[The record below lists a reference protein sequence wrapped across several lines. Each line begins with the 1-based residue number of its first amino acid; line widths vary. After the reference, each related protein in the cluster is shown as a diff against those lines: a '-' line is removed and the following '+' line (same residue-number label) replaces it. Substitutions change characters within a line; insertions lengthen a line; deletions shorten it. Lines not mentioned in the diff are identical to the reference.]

1 MRGSE
6 ESGKQGM
13 SGTTVEPTHRNLA
26 GSQAL
31 LERASE
37 VTPGGVH
44 TSIRRID
51 PQLCFERGAG
61 AYLYDVDGN
70 QFIDYHAAFGPFILG
85 HAYEPVNARVIEAI
99 GHSDLFGVGATDY
112 EMELCRK
119 IAQHLPSVEKTLLCN
134 AGSEATYHA
143 IRLARAATGRKLLI
157 KFQGCYHGWHGYVL
171 RNGLSAPEMV
181 GKRDFGSAGML
192 DEEID
197 STLVCTFN
205 DLADVQATVAAHP
218 DQIAGIILE
227 PIPHNIGAVLPK
239 QEFLEGLR
247 ALCDEQGIV
256 LIFDEVITGFR
267 HAIGGYQSI
276 CGVTPDLTTMGKA
289 IANGFPIAALGGRA
303 DLMDHF
309 NTNPG
314 GDVFFAGTYNGHAGS
329 AAAALATIEEM
340 EQKPVHQHINA
351 LGDRMRDGLQ
361 EILNRLDL
369 VWTVAGFGSVYTLYF
384 MDGPVEN
391 YTDLLRND
399 ADKYVDYRRRLI
411 DQGIFEMPMNL
422 KRNHI
427 SFSHTEAD
435 IDRTLEAADVA
446 LRAMAQA

>member
-1 MRGSE
+1 
-6 ESGKQGM
+6 
-13 SGTTVEPTHRNLA
+13 
-26 GSQAL
+26 
-31 LERASE
+31 
-37 VTPGGVH
+37 
-44 TSIRRID
+44 
-51 PQLCFERGAG
+51 
-61 AYLYDVDGN
+61 
-70 QFIDYHAAFGPFILG
+70 
-85 HAYEPVNARVIEAI
+85 
-99 GHSDLFGVGATDY
+99 
-112 EMELCRK
+112 
-119 IAQHLPSVEKTLLCN
+119 
-134 AGSEATYHA
+134 
-143 IRLARAATGRKLLI
+143 
-157 KFQGCYHGWHGYVL
+157 L
-171 RNGLSAPEMV
+171 R
-181 GKRDFGSAGML
+181 
-192 DEEID
+192 
-197 STLVCTFN
+197 T
-205 DLADVQATVAAHP
+205 
-218 DQIAGIILE
+218 
-227 PIPHNIGAVLPK
+227 
-239 QEFLEGLR
+239 
-247 ALCDEQGIV
+247 LCDEQGIV

-267 HAIGGYQSI
+267 HAIGGYQSV

-309 NTNPG
+309 NTYPG

-329 AAAALATIEEM
+329 VAAALATIEEM
-340 EQKPVHQHINA
+340 ETKPVHQHISA
-351 LGDRMRDGLQ
+351 LGDRMREGLQ